1 MSEPTHGDGQ
11 LVPYDQALLAM
22 GWHRALV
29 GRSRDRPVAR
39 AVVATFGL
47 VLGAS
52 TGLFLGGAVGVAI
65 AMAVLP
71 MVPKAAFFIVMF
83 TTLSG
88 LSAGAVIGPRVLQ
101 RETFDDLC

>member
-1 MSEPTHGDGQ
+1 VSEPTHGGQ
-11 LVPYDQALLAM
+11 LVRYDQAELAM
-22 GWHRALV
+22 GWHRALI
-29 GRSRDRPVAR
+29 GRSRDRPLAR
-39 AVVATFGL
+39 AVVGTFGV

-52 TGLFLGGAVGVAI
+52 SGLFLGGTLGVAI

-71 MVPKAAFFIVMF
+71 MAPELAFFIVMF

-88 LSAGAVIGPRVLQ
+88 MSAGAVIGPRVLQ